1 MLAQLLALLLA
12 TISDEAIVRVGGAIS
27 KPQRTHYEDPLRPE
41 PGYTPIGIVILELS
55 VGEDGHPIDVAY
67 VRGAGFKRTIDL
79 DTVKR
84 WRYEPTVVQGR
95 PVRIAFRELIDLF
108 PSPESRAS
116 FYAHAAQEKKET
128 KGFRL
133 FALEQLSKYTESD
146 AEVVKWLQNASSD
159 PDKDISAAAKRVL
172 DSAK

>member
-1 MLAQLLALLLA
+1 VLAQLLVLFLA
-12 TISDEAIVRVGGAIS
+12 ANADEGIVRVGGTIS

-55 VGEDGHPIDVAY
+55 VSESGIPIDVAY

-79 DTVKR
+79 EAVKR

-95 PVRIAFRELIDLF
+95 PVRIAFRELIELF

-146 AEVVKWLQNASSD
+146 PEVAKWLQNASSD
-159 PDKDISAAAKRVL
+159 PDKDISAAARKIL